1 MAVPLSAPRPFTSRS
16 GAQMDF
22 SALGFGAA
30 PLGNLD
36 QPVSEG
42 GELVL

>member
-1 MAVPLSAPRPFTSRS
+1 MAVRPGALRPVTSRA
-16 GAQMDF
+16 GVRMDF